1 MKEVLMRTRQLEQ
14 EKTKL
19 QEKMDKLINEGG
31 MLQKATQST
40 EDQIKEID
48 KELSK
53 KTN

>member
-1 MKEVLMRTRQLEQ
+1 
-14 EKTKL
+14 
-19 QEKMDKLINEGG
+19 

-53 KTN
+53 KSNWR